1 MTHVLTFDFDTLQ
14 YANDLKAAGVPEKQA
29 EVQSHKLAETI
40 KEQNQ
45 AISDLIDN
53 SLATK
58 QDIKELEL
66 KIEQVR
72 VELKRDIKELENKLI
87 IKLGALL
94 GSIMLGGIALL
105 QYLK

>member
-1 MTHVLTFDFDTLQ
+1 MLMT
-14 YANDLKAAGVPEKQA
+14 YKAAGVPEKQA
-29 EVQSHKLAETI
+29 EVQTHIFAEVI

-45 AISDLIDN
+45 AINNLIDN

-58 QDIKELEL
+58 QDLKELELLLKRDTKELEL

-94 GSIMLGGIALL
+94 GSIMLGGMALL